1 MVYGKINTMKSTTV
15 SIDKAGRIVLPKPL
29 RERFHLMAGDC
40 LQIAV
45 ENGNIRLTPMG
56 STPALVRMRGWW
68 VHRGVPSTPLTP
80 AVEAL
85 REERMLELAR
95 IGRDK

>member
-1 MVYGKINTMKSTTV
+1 MKSTTV

-45 ENGNIRLTPMG
+45 ENENIRLTPMG
-56 STPALVRMRGWW
+56 STPALVRKQGWW
-68 VHRGVPSTPLTP
+68 VHRGVPSTPMAP
-80 AVEAL
+80 AVEML
-85 REERMLELAR
+85 REERMQEFMRA
-95 IGRDK
+95 GRDR